1 MLMMIRTLIV
11 WNSSNQCMFSSNS
24 RGSIRKIKSYLIPV
38 LVFETYQ
45 LLFNVIVFQVY
56 YHLGA
61 FDDSLAYA
69 LGAGDLFDVNGHSEY
84 VETIIGIVNDF

>member
-11 WNSSNQCMFSSNS
+11 WNSSNQCLFSSNS
-24 RGSIRKIKSYLIPV
+24 CWSIRKRKIYLIPV
-38 LVFETYQ
+38 LVFETYL

-84 VETIIGIVNDF
+84 VETIIGMVNDF

>member
-1 MLMMIRTLIV
+1 MCEILQINVCLVQTV
-11 WNSSNQCMFSSNS
+11 VDQFT
-24 RGSIRKIKSYLIPV
+24 KIKIYLIPV
-38 LVFETYQ
+38 LVFETYL

-84 VETIIGIVNDF
+84 VETIIGMVNDF

>member
-11 WNSSNQCMFSSNS
+11 WNSSNQCLFSSNS
-24 RGSIRKIKSYLIPV
+24 RWSIRKIKIYLIPV

-45 LLFNVIVFQVY
+45 LLFNVVVFQVY

-84 VETIIGIVNDF
+84 VETIIGMVNDF

>member
-1 MLMMIRTLIV
+1 MI
-11 WNSSNQCMFSSNS
+11 
-24 RGSIRKIKSYLIPV
+24 YLIPV

-84 VETIIGIVNDF
+84 VETIIGMVNTKEIGSSFSKNVIFITIV

>member
-11 WNSSNQCMFSSNS
+11 WNSSNQCLFSSNS
-24 RGSIRKIKSYLIPV
+24 RWSIRKIKIYWIPV

-84 VETIIGIVNDF
+84 VETIIGMVNDF